1 MWILVLGGYKLN
13 EVKKKNEND
22 KSISHVDLSEVVKKI
37 NTKKLIIILGV
48 LIICLG
54 AFFIWS
60 NSLSE
65 EEINNV
71 INLSIEIDELSDYKL
86 ENDLQLQKAKAK
98 LDTVIRKY
106 DELNL
111 REKMKL
117 KNKSDL
123 NEFKNAVEIKY
134 IEYVENKIDNIGE
147 VEIDPSF
154 ENKLT
159 NIKKIYDEL
168 DDNLKSKITNY
179 EKLEKAEKDLIAK
192 RNEYFDSQIAELG
205 DITIK

>member
-1 MWILVLGGYKLN
+1 M
-13 EVKKKNEND
+13 
-22 KSISHVDLSEVVKKI
+22 
-37 NTKKLIIILGV
+37 
-48 LIICLG
+48 
-54 AFFIWS
+54 
-60 NSLSE
+60 
-65 EEINNV
+65 
-71 INLSIEIDELSDYKL
+71 
-86 ENDLQLQKAKAK
+86 
-98 LDTVIRKY
+98 
-106 DELNL
+106 
-111 REKMKL
+111 

-192 RNEYFDSQIAELG
+192 L
-205 DITIK
+205 K